1 MKQYKPRQ
9 RLSIAILNRVATGF
23 VLCYWGL
30 GLCLNKC
37 ENEKLILRFS
47 AYGAPHALLAN
58 FVSKLFVATYALLA
72 DSYLYFFWRK
82 DNEINDK
89 YFYFH
94 RSASYHPLRR
104 RSGTGSGNFPG
115 RSLYPD
121 AFKRIPHHPDRQAN
135 GCPQGQVACLD
146 G

>member
-1 MKQYKPRQ
+1 M
-9 RLSIAILNRVATGF
+9 AAEEF
-23 VLCYWGL
+23 CVLRGL
-30 GLCLNKC
+30 GLCLNKW
-37 ENEKLILRFS
+37 EIEKLILRFS

-94 RSASYHPLRR
+94 
-104 RSGTGSGNFPG
+104 
-115 RSLYPD
+115 
-121 AFKRIPHHPDRQAN
+121 
-135 GCPQGQVACLD
+135 
-146 G
+146 